1 MLLCPSAQSLE
12 WAHWLVTHNSR
23 LKWVSHFCRK
33 NGPLFWLKIHC
44 TVLKCFR
51 ALLPKH
57 LKGFNEENKIS
68 MSRHTLQE
76 SLQKVL
82 KLCTTCA
89 FKGIHLSL
97 INVYQC
103 LKARS
108 FIILGFW
115 TLSSIHV
122 ENKNYF
128 SLEIK
133 PLGLEFENWRLKVI
147 IDLISW
153 FIFY

>member
-1 MLLCPSAQSLE
+1 MTYNSPYKY
-12 WAHWLVTHNSR
+12 WLAE
-23 LKWVSHFCRK
+23 
-33 NGPLFWLKIHC
+33 NGPAYHISLFVFILLNSIPSWPLTYLFYFMLFHSFMGFFVLQIYC

-108 FIILGFW
+108 FIILRFW
-115 TLSSIHV
+115 TLSSIYV
-122 ENKNYF
+122 ENK
-128 SLEIK
+128 K
-133 PLGLEFENWRLKVI
+133 
-147 IDLISW
+147 D
-153 FIFY
+153 